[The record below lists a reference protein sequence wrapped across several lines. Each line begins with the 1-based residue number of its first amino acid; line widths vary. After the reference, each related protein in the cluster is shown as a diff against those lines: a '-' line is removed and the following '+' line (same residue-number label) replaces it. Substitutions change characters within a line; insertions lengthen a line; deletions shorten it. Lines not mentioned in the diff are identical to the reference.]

1 MKKITLK
8 ILNKLSKKFE
18 VDNVFGLISV
28 LLSNYALNELNLDS
42 LDEKEKEL
50 INEFLELLLNE
61 DKELIENLLELNIE
75 YKNIAKGLALFFTVF
90 LPEYVIK
97 SKSPDKIKNA
107 LKIYP
112 KEIQEAIIKSL
123 EMLSI
128 LTTPIEE
135 DLKKEIV
142 KEVIHIMV
150 VLAKFLRSLNEH
162 K

>member
-18 VDNVFGLISV
+18 VDNIFGLISI
-28 LLSNYALNELNLDS
+28 LLSRYGLNELDFSN

-50 INEFLELLLNE
+50 IKEFLELLLNE
-61 DKELIENLLELNIE
+61 DKELIKNLLKLDFE
-75 YKNIAKGLALFFTVF
+75 YKEIAKGLALFFTIF
-90 LPEYVIK
+90 LPEDVIK

-128 LTTPIEE
+128 LVTPIED
-135 DLKKEIV
+135 DLKKEII
-142 KEVIHIMV
+142 KEVIHIMII
-150 VLAKFLRSLNEH
+150 LAKFLRSLNEY
-162 K
+162 

>member
-18 VDNVFGLISV
+18 VDNIFGLISI
-28 LLSNYALNELNLDS
+28 LLSRYSFNELYFNNLDK
-42 LDEKEKEL
+42 KEKEL
-50 INEFLELLLNE
+50 IKEFLELLLNE
-61 DKELIENLLELNIE
+61 DKELIDNLLKLNIE
-75 YKNIAKGLALFFTVF
+75 YKEVAKGLALFFTIF
-90 LPEYVIK
+90 LPEDVMR
-97 SKSPDKIKNA
+97 SKNVEKIKNA

-112 KEIQEAIIKSL
+112 KEIQDTIIKSL

-142 KEVIHIMV
+142 KEIIHIINILT
-150 VLAKFLRSLNEH
+150 VLYKEL
-162 K
+162 

>member
-18 VDNVFGLISV
+18 VDNIFGLISI
-28 LLSNYALNELNLDS
+28 LLSKYALNELDLGS

-61 DKELIENLLELNIE
+61 DKELIDNLLKLDFE
-75 YKNIAKGLALFFTVF
+75 YKEIAKGLVLFFTIF
-90 LPEYVIK
+90 LPEDVIK

-112 KEIQEAIIKSL
+112 QEIQEAIIKSL

-128 LTTPIEE
+128 LATPIED
-135 DLKKEIV
+135 DLKKEII
-142 KEVIHIMV
+142 KEVIHIVNLIVNVM
-150 VLAKFLRSLNEH
+150 LIH
-162 K
+162 

>member
-1 MKKITLK
+1 LKKITLK

-18 VDNVFGLISV
+18 VDNIFGLISI
-28 LLSNYALNELNLDS
+28 LLSKYALNEFDLGS

-61 DKELIENLLELNIE
+61 DKELIDNLLKLDFE
-75 YKNIAKGLALFFTVF
+75 YKEIAKGLVLFFTIF
-90 LPEYVIK
+90 LPEDVIK

-112 KEIQEAIIKSL
+112 QEIQEVIIKSL

-128 LTTPIEE
+128 LATPIED
-135 DLKKEIV
+135 DLKKEII
-142 KEVIHIMV
+142 KEVVHIMII
-150 VLAKFLRSLNEH
+150 LAKFLRSLNEH

>member
-1 MKKITLK
+1 LKKITLK
-8 ILNKLSKKFE
+8 ILNKISKKFE

-28 LLSNYALNELNLDS
+28 LLSNYALNELDLGS

-50 INEFLELLLNE
+50 IKEFLELLLNE

-75 YKNIAKGLALFFTVF
+75 YKDIAKGLALFFTVF
-90 LPEYVIK
+90 LPEEIIK
-97 SKSPDKIKNA
+97 SKSAEKIKNA

-128 LTTPIEE
+128 LATPIEE
-135 DLKKEIV
+135 NLKKEIV
-142 KEVIHIMV
+142 KEVIHIMII
-150 VLAKFLRSLNEH
+150 LAKFLRSFYGN
-162 K
+162 

>member
-18 VDNVFGLISV
+18 VDNIFGLISI
-28 LLSNYALNELNLDS
+28 LLSKYALNEFDLGS

-61 DKELIENLLELNIE
+61 DKELIDNLLKLDFE
-75 YKNIAKGLALFFTVF
+75 YKEIAKGLVLFFTIF
-90 LPEYVIK
+90 LPEDVIK

-112 KEIQEAIIKSL
+112 QEIQEAIIKSL

-128 LTTPIEE
+128 LATPIED
-135 DLKKEIV
+135 DLKKEII
-142 KEVIHIMV
+142 KEVIHIVNLIVNVM
-150 VLAKFLRSLNEH
+150 LIH
-162 K
+162 

>member
-1 MKKITLK
+1 LKKITLK

-18 VDNVFGLISV
+18 VDNIFGLISV
-28 LLSNYALNELNLDS
+28 LLSNYALNELNLSS

-50 INEFLELLLNE
+50 IKEFLELLLNE
-61 DKELIENLLELNIE
+61 DKELIKNLLNLNIE
-75 YKNIAKGLALFFTVF
+75 YKDIAKNLALFFTIF
-90 LPEYVIK
+90 LPEDVIK

-128 LTTPIEE
+128 LAIPLE
-135 DLKKEIV
+135 DYLKKEII
-142 KEVIHIMV
+142 KGVIHIMII
-150 VLAKFLRSLNEH
+150 LAKFLRSLNED

>member
-1 MKKITLK
+1 LKKITLK

-18 VDNVFGLISV
+18 VENIFGLISI
-28 LLSNYALNELNLDS
+28 LLSNYTLNELDVGS

-50 INEFLELLLNE
+50 INEFLETLLNE
-61 DKELIENLLELNIE
+61 DKELIENLLNLSIE
-75 YKNIAKGLALFFTVF
+75 YKDIAKGLALFFTVF
-90 LPEYVIK
+90 LPEEVIK

-128 LTTPIEE
+128 LTTPIED